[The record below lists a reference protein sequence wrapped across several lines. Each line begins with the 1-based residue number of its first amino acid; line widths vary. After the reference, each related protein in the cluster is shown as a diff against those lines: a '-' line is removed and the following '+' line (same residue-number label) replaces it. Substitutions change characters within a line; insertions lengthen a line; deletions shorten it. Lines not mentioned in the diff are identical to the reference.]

1 MKTVILGGYGNFGA
15 RIARALAH
23 NPGIDLLI
31 AGRDAHR
38 ATALANAVGGQPMV
52 VDVRATDLAERLR
65 GVGAGLVVH
74 TAGPFQGQD
83 FGVARACAAAGVHY
97 IDLADSRRFVC
108 DFPGMLAGDF
118 ERAGTLGI
126 TGASTLPA
134 LSTAVIDALRPQ
146 FEHIDT
152 IHICIAP
159 AQKAPRGVATL
170 AAVLSYCGKPIKV
183 WQGGRWLA
191 EPGWVAP
198 VEEHFARMPPRL
210 GALCDVP
217 DLELLPERYAGVQT
231 VRFHAALEVG
241 LAQRSFAAI
250 AWATRRGFV
259 RSPQKLAGPIQR
271 VAPIADGWGT
281 DEGGMVVRL
290 LGTGTDGRP
299 RRVSWHVTAGGNH
312 GPEIPCMAAI
322 LLARRLAAGEAFTPG
337 ARACMG
343 MLRLDEFTPEFERWG
358 MVVDS
363 LVELDTT

>member
-23 NPGIDLLI
+23 DPAIELLI
-31 AGRDAHR
+31 AGRDAHQ
-38 ATALANAVGGQPMV
+38 ASKLAGEVGGQPMV
-52 VDVRATDLAERLR
+52 VDLGAHDLAERLR
-65 GVGAGLVVH
+65 ALGTGLVIH

-83 FGVARACAAAGVHY
+83 FAVARACAAAGAHY
-97 IDLADSRRFVC
+97 VDLADSRRFVC
-108 DFPGMLAGDF
+108 DFGGLLAGDF
-118 ERAGTLGI
+118 VRAERVAI

-134 LSTAVIDALRPQ
+134 LSTAVIDALRLQ
-146 FEHIDT
+146 FEHIET

-170 AAVLSYCGKPIKV
+170 AAVLSYCGKPVRV

-191 EPGWVAP
+191 EPGWSAP

-231 VRFHAALEVG
+231 ARFHAALEVG
-241 LAQRSFAAI
+241 LAQRSFAAV
-250 AWATRRGFV
+250 AWLTRRGFI
-259 RSPQKLAGPIQR
+259 RSPQKLAGLIQR

-290 LGTGTDGRP
+290 SGQGMDGQP
-299 RRVSWHVTAGGNH
+299 RRVSWHLTAGGNH
-312 GPEIPCMAAI
+312 GPEIPCMAAT
-322 LLARRLAAGEAFTPG
+322 LLARRLAAGEPFAPG

-343 MLRLDEFTPEFERWG
+343 MLRLDEFTPDFERWG
-358 MVVDS
+358 MVTDT
-363 LVELDTT
+363 LVEQGGA